1 MNFNIPP
8 DIIEFMKSVALT
20 GKPPVKEESP
30 KEIEKDFLWLISS
43 SSNKINEVTG
53 KNNLE
58 KVLSILEILKD
69 VMKETKEII
78 HRAEK
83 FNISLEDL
91 FNQLDENLEKLKEMC
106 NPSTAIGGF

>member
-8 DIIEFMKSVALT
+8 EVIEYMKTIALT
-20 GKPPVKEESP
+20 GKPPKGEESP

-58 KVLSILEILKD
+58 KVLGILEILKE

-78 HRAEK
+78 YRAEK
-83 FNISLEDL
+83 FNISSEDL

-106 NPSTAIGGF
+106 DPSAAIGF